1 MYFCFC
7 FSELRHLC
15 NQMAIKDM
23 VVYLNGCSD
32 GVAIFDATNHTQLRR
47 ADLVEK
53 VKKEKEFDIFVFFLP
68 CECAY

>member
-1 MYFCFC
+1 
-7 FSELRHLC
+7 
-15 NQMAIKDM
+15 MAIKDM

-53 VKKEKEFDIFVFFLP
+53 VKKEKEFVIFAFFYYASAHTEMNYF
-68 CECAY
+68 CFY